1 VSEIKKQVDEIIAR
15 RALGRSPLYQRLLE
29 YLLEQTELGRLPKEV
44 DIAAD
49 VFERQNF
56 DPANDST
63 VRVYL
68 HNLRQKLDTYY
79 GDLADCPAQRI
90 QIPKGDY
97 RLVLTASAA
106 PLAVAENAAGEWQ
119 QRNKSLLFPAAIFA
133 MAVAAFVSGRMTVP
147 DAQLE
152 RTTVAQS
159 AVWQEILDDEKPV
172 TVIVGDYFVFAEVDE
187 QGVSDRLIR
196 DFSIDDAD
204 SLDAYLDLNPELR
217 DRYVD
222 VRLSYL
228 PLGVGAALESVS
240 AVLHAAE
247 RPLQVI
253 PQSEFRT
260 EMVRGGH
267 VIYIGYLSGMGRLA
281 RYPFA
286 VSRLEIGM
294 SFDEL
299 IDTTED
305 QRYVSHAGYVTD
317 ADLDYTDYGFF
328 STFPGPAGNQFVIVS
343 GMRDEGL
350 MRMASILADAEQ
362 LRLLEDGLSGEVKA
376 DGEAGFEALY
386 EVSSLDRTHV
396 SAVRLFV
403 SRVDA
408 SGMWQN

>member
-1 VSEIKKQVDEIIAR
+1 MSEIKKQVDEIISK
-15 RALGRSPLYQRLLE
+15 RALGRSPLYQRLLQ
-29 YLLEQTELGRLPKEV
+29 YLCEQTELGRLPKEV

-79 GDLADCPAQRI
+79 QELADCPAQRI

-97 RLVLTASAA
+97 RLVLSAA
-106 PLAVAENAAGEWQ
+106 AAPPTVTDDPSAGWQ
-119 QRNKSLLFPAAIFA
+119 QRRKSLLFPAAIFA
-133 MAVAAFVSGRMTVP
+133 MAIAAFVSGRMTVP
-147 DAQLE
+147 DVQPDYS
-152 RTTVAQS
+152 TVAQS
-159 AVWQEILDDEKPV
+159 AVWNKILDDEKPV
-172 TVIVGDYFVFAEVDE
+172 TIIVGDYFVFAEVDD

-204 SLDAYLDLNPELR
+204 SLDAYLKLNPDMH

-228 PLGVGAALESVS
+228 PLGVGSALESIS
-240 AVLHAAE
+240 SVLHAAN

-260 EMVRGGH
+260 EIVRGGH

-299 IDTTED
+299 IDTTGGE
-305 QRYVSHAGYVTD
+305 RYVSRAGYVTD

-328 STFPGPAGNQFVIVS
+328 STFPGPAGNRFVIVS

-350 MRMASILADAEQ
+350 MRMASILADADQ
-362 LRLLEDGLSGEVKA
+362 LRLLEDGLPEESRT
-376 DGEAGFEALY
+376 DDEAGFEALY
-386 EVSSLDRTHV
+386 KVSSLDRTHV
-396 SAVRLFV
+396 SAKRLFV
-403 SRVDA
+403 SRLDA
-408 SGMWQN
+408 SGIWQN

>member
-1 VSEIKKQVDEIIAR
+1 MSEIKRQVDEIISG
-15 RALGRSPLYQRLLE
+15 RALGRSPVYQRLLQ
-29 YLLEQTELGRLPKEV
+29 YLCEQTEIGRLPKEV

-49 VFERQNF
+49 VFDRQNF

-68 HNLRQKLDTYY
+68 HNLRQKLDAYY
-79 GDLADCPAQRI
+79 RGLADCPGQRI
-90 QIPKGDY
+90 EIPKGDY
-97 RLVLTASAA
+97 RLVLTAPEASTEGAS
-106 PLAVAENAAGEWQ
+106 GRWQ
-119 QRNKSLLFPAAIFA
+119 HRRKSLLFPAAMIA
-133 MAVAAFVSGRMTVP
+133 LAVAAFLSGRATVTNSP
-147 DAQLE
+147 AVDLTMAQ
-152 RTTVAQS
+152 T
-159 AVWQEILDDEKPV
+159 AVWEKILDDEKPV
-172 TVIVGDYFVFAEVDE
+172 TIIVGDYFVFAEIDE
-187 QGVSDRLIR
+187 QGISDRLIR

-204 SLDAYLDLNPELR
+204 SLDAYLALNPALR

-228 PLGVGAALESVS
+228 PLGVGSALESIS
-240 AVLHAAE
+240 GVLHAAN

-286 VSRLEIGM
+286 VSRLELGM

-299 IDTTED
+299 IDAESGE
-305 QRYVSHAGYVTD
+305 RYVSRAGYVTD
-317 ADLDYTDYGFF
+317 ADRDYKDYGFF
-328 STFPGPAGNQFVIVS
+328 STFPGPSDNQFVIVS

-362 LRLLEDGLSGEVKA
+362 VRGLTDGLSPVVNADDKA
-376 DGEAGFEALY
+376 AFEALY
-386 EVSSLDRTHV
+386 EVSSLDRTYV

-403 SRVDA
+403 SRLDA
-408 SGMWQN
+408 SEIWQN

>member
-1 VSEIKKQVDEIIAR
+1 MSEIKRQVDEIISV
-15 RALGRSPLYQRLLE
+15 RALGRSPVYQRLLQ
-29 YLLEQTELGRLPKEV
+29 YLCEQTELGHLPKEV

-49 VFERQNF
+49 VFERQSF

-79 GDLADCPAQRI
+79 QGLTDCPSQRI
-90 QIPKGDY
+90 EIPKGDY
-97 RLVLTASAA
+97 RLVLTASDAS
-106 PLAVAENAAGEWQ
+106 AEGASGSWQ
-119 QRNKSLLFPAAIFA
+119 RRSKSLLFPAVMVAL
-133 MAVAAFVSGRMTVP
+133 AVAAFLSGRATVSNIP
-147 DAQLE
+147 IVNSTMAQ
-152 RTTVAQS
+152 T
-159 AVWQEILDDEKPV
+159 AVWEEILDDEKPV
-172 TVIVGDYFVFAEVDE
+172 TIIVGDYFVFAEVDE

-204 SLDAYLDLNPELR
+204 SLDAYLELNPELR

-228 PLGVGAALESVS
+228 PLGVGSALESIS
-240 AVLHAAE
+240 DVLHAVN
-247 RPLQVI
+247 RPLRVI

-299 IDTTED
+299 IDAESGE
-305 QRYVSHAGYVTD
+305 RYVSRAGYVTD
-317 ADLDYTDYGFF
+317 ADRDYTDYGFF
-328 STFPGPAGNQFVIVS
+328 STFPGPSGNQFVIVA

-362 LRLLEDGLSGEVKA
+362 VRGLEDGLSPAINTADKA
-376 DGEAGFEALY
+376 AFEALY
-386 EVSSLDRTHV
+386 EVSSLDRTYV

-403 SRVDA
+403 SRLDA
-408 SGMWQN
+408 SEMWQN

>member
-1 VSEIKKQVDEIIAR
+1 MSEIKKQVDEIIAR

-29 YLLEQTELGRLPKEV
+29 YLYEQTELGRLPKEV

-49 VFERQNF
+49 VFDRQNF

-97 RLVLTASAA
+97 RLVMTTPAA
-106 PLAVAENAAGEWQ
+106 PATVAENISDGWQ
-119 QRNKSLLFPAAIFA
+119 DRRKSLLFPAVIFV
-133 MAVAAFVSGRMTVP
+133 MAVVAFVSGRMTVP
-147 DAQLE
+147 DAQLD
-152 RTTVAQS
+152 RATVAQS
-159 AVWQEILDDEKPV
+159 VVWQKILDDEKPV

-204 SLDAYLDLNPELR
+204 SLDAYLELNPELR

-228 PLGVGAALESVS
+228 PLGVGAALESIS
-240 AVLHAAE
+240 GVLHAAG

-260 EMVRGGH
+260 EMVRSGH

-299 IDTTED
+299 IDTATGE
-305 QRYVSHAGYVTD
+305 RYVSHAGYVTD

-362 LRLLEDGLSGEVKA
+362 LRLLEDGLSRESVA
-376 DGEAGFEALY
+376 DDAAGFEALY

-403 SRVDA
+403 SRLDA